1 MLGLTDIFNA
11 VVSQGMGLGWFI
23 VSSRGSP
30 GPPFIDGQRLQGQ
43 NPYDALT
50 SIGAPSPWV
59 NPGTA

>member
-23 VSSRGSP
+23 VSSRESS
-30 GPPFIDGQRLQGQ
+30 GPPSIDVQRRQGHD
-43 NPYDALT
+43 PSEALSRIGT
-50 SIGAPSPWV
+50 SSPLV